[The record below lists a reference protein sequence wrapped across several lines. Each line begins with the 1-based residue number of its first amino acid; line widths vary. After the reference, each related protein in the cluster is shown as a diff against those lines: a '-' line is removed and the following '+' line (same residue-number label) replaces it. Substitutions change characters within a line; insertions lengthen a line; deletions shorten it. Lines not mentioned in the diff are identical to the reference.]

1 MLDRAT
7 SAGVLQDFRVAGIIS
22 LQYAD
27 HTILF
32 SSVELPYLLNI
43 KHVIMWFEQISGM
56 RVNFHKTQLITMN
69 VEENVVHQAAH
80 IFNYPVDKYLGVP
93 LHHSKLSRED
103 IQPLV
108 DKILKRIA
116 GWRGKLLSLAAR
128 DLLIKT
134 CLASIPVY
142 LLSFIKFPKW
152 AIKILNTQM
161 SN

>member
-69 VEENVVHQAAH
+69 VEEDVVHQAAH
-80 IFNYPVDKYLGVP
+80 IFNCLVGCFPLKYLGVP
-93 LHHSKLSRED
+93 LHYYKLSREFS
-103 IQPLV
+103 
-108 DKILKRIA
+108 R
-116 GWRGKLLSLAAR
+116 
-128 DLLIKT
+128 
-134 CLASIPVY
+134 
-142 LLSFIKFPKW
+142 
-152 AIKILNTQM
+152 
-161 SN
+161 